1 MNITALTAAATPG
14 ATEGPGVAGLGDAPL
29 RALPRAWAR
38 VLALP
43 LIAVPE
49 AMAL

>member
-1 MNITALTAAATPG
+1 MTALTAAAAPG
-14 ATEGPGVAGLGDAPL
+14 ATEGPGVAVLGDARP
-29 RALPRAWAR
+29 RALPRAR